1 MKIVICHPC
10 LPALINRQLY
20 LSLSLSLSALQ
31 IRDHLHIYF
40 GSWWRPEF
48 VLQSLTKINSYQV
61 YNTIWS
67 SANLIP
73 SIVLT

>member
-20 LSLSLSLSALQ
+20 LSLSLSALQ

-40 GSWWRPEF
+40 SCWWRPEF